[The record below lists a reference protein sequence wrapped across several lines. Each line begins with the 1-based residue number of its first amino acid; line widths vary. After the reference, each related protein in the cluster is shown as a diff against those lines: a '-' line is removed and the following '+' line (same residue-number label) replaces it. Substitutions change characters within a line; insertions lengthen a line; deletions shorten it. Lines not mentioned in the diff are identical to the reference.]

1 MEYHAC
7 IKEREKMKI
16 AWAVSYLSSLTLSC
30 INKTL

>member
-1 MEYHAC
+1 MLVL
-7 IKEREKMKI
+7 KREKMKI